1 MPASQ
6 ALKKRVLILDDDKK
20 LCRLIKLSLTKEG
33 FDCVVMSNGLDAIPN
48 IKNNLYD
55 ILLLDI
61 MMPAI
66 SGLDL
71 LKEVREFST
80 IPVIMLTALSNVKDR
95 VNGFNLGADDYIVK
109 PFFTA
114 ELVARINNALKHR
127 LVTQDLT
134 NKITKFGPIEIE
146 RASHIVKLDG
156 ERLMLSDMEY
166 HILMILI
173 HSSGIPLDRKTIYRK
188 LMGHELDYNTRNMDV
203 KIVHLR
209 KKLGRWSSMIR
220 TVWGIGY
227 EIVVVDLP

>member
-80 IPVIMLTALSNVKDR
+80 IPVIMLTALSNV
-95 VNGFNLGADDYIVK
+95 
-109 PFFTA
+109 
-114 ELVARINNALKHR
+114 
-127 LVTQDLT
+127 
-134 NKITKFGPIEIE
+134 
-146 RASHIVKLDG
+146 
-156 ERLMLSDMEY
+156 
-166 HILMILI
+166 
-173 HSSGIPLDRKTIYRK
+173 
-188 LMGHELDYNTRNMDV
+188 
-203 KIVHLR
+203 
-209 KKLGRWSSMIR
+209 
-220 TVWGIGY
+220 
-227 EIVVVDLP
+227 